1 MKFLPLIWSTLKRRK
16 LRTLLTALSILVAF
30 VLYGYLS
37 AIGRALDQGVSVA
50 GADRLFVRHRVSI
63 AQPLPVSYQDRI
75 AILPGVKAVT
85 HASWFG
91 GIYQDPKNFF
101 GQMPVVPE
109 EFLAMYPEYLL
120 PEEQKQAW
128 FRTRTGAIAGRR
140 LAERFDWKVG
150 DHIPI
155 QATIWRK
162 KSGEA
167 TWEFDLVGIYD
178 GQEAGTDTSNFFFR
192 YDYFNEGRLFGDGL
206 VGWYYVRVGNPAE
219 AEAVAQ
225 RIDHEFANS
234 SHETKA
240 ETEGAF
246 LRGWAKQ
253 VGDITTIMVAILSA
267 VFFTILLVAG
277 NTMAQSVRERTEE
290 LGALKAMGFT
300 NGQVLALVLAESCL
314 LASLG
319 GGLGLGLA
327 VFLIAKG
334 DPTGGLLPVFHF
346 PMRDVVLGVGFV
358 LVLGLVAGALP
369 ALQAMRLR
377 IAEALRRV

>member
-1 MKFLPLIWSTLKRRK
+1 MKFLPLIWSNLKRRK

-75 AILPGVKAVT
+75 ATLPGVKAVT

-109 EFLAMYPEYLL
+109 EFLAMYSEYLL
-120 PEEQKQAW
+120 PEDQKQAW
-128 FRTRTGAIAGRR
+128 FRTRTGAIVGRKT
-140 LAERFDWKVG
+140 AERFGWKVG
-150 DHIPI
+150 DHIPL

-162 KSGEA
+162 KDGEA

-178 GQEAGTDTSNFFFR
+178 GQEVGTDTSNFFFR

-206 VGWYYVRVGNPAE
+206 VGWYYVRVENPAE
-219 AEAVAQ
+219 AEAVAR

-300 NGQVLALVLAESCL
+300 NGQMLALVLAESCL
-314 LASLG
+314 LAGLG

-334 DPTGGLLPVFHF
+334 DPTGGLLPMFHF
-346 PMRDVVLGVGFV
+346 PMRDVALGVGFV
-358 LVLGLVAGALP
+358 LALGLVAGALP

>member
-1 MKFLPLIWSTLKRRK
+1 MKFLPLIWSNLKRRK

-37 AIGRALDQGVSVA
+37 AIRRALDQGVSVA

-109 EFLAMYPEYLL
+109 EFLAMYSEYLL
-120 PEEQKQAW
+120 PEDQKQAW
-128 FRTRTGAIAGRR
+128 FRTRTGAIVGRKT
-140 LAERFDWKVG
+140 AERFGWKVG
-150 DHIPI
+150 DRIPL

-162 KSGEA
+162 KNGEA

-178 GQEAGTDTSNFFFR
+178 GQEAGTDTSNFFFH

-206 VGWYYVRVGNPAE
+206 VGWYYVRVENPAE
-219 AEAVAQ
+219 AEAVAR

-300 NGQVLALVLAESCL
+300 NGQMLALVLAESCL
-314 LASLG
+314 LAGLG

-334 DPTGGLLPVFHF
+334 DPTGGLLPMFHF
-346 PMRDVVLGVGFV
+346 PMRDVALGVGFV
-358 LVLGLVAGALP
+358 LALGLVAGALP

>member
-1 MKFLPLIWSTLKRRK
+1 MKFLPLIWSNLKRRK

-37 AIGRALDQGVSVA
+37 AIRRALDQGVSVA

-109 EFLAMYPEYLL
+109 EFLAMYSEYLL
-120 PEEQKQAW
+120 PEDQKQAW
-128 FRTRTGAIAGRR
+128 FRTRTGAIAGRK
-140 LAERFDWKVG
+140 LAERFGWKVG
-150 DHIPI
+150 DRIPL

-162 KSGEA
+162 KNGEA

-206 VGWYYVRVGNPAE
+206 VGWYYVRVENPAE
-219 AEAVAQ
+219 AEAVAR

-300 NGQVLALVLAESCL
+300 NGQMLALVLAESCL
-314 LASLG
+314 LAGLG

-334 DPTGGLLPVFHF
+334 DPTGGLLPMFHF
-346 PMRDVVLGVGFV
+346 PMRDVALGVGFV
-358 LVLGLVAGALP
+358 LALGLVAGALP

>member
-1 MKFLPLIWSTLKRRK
+1 MKFLPLIWSNLKRRK

-101 GQMPVVPE
+101 GQMSVVPE

-128 FRTRTGAIAGRR
+128 FRTRTGAIAGRK
-140 LAERFDWKVG
+140 LAERFGWKVG
-150 DHIPI
+150 DRIPL

-162 KSGEA
+162 KNGEA

-206 VGWYYVRVGNPAE
+206 VGWYYVRVENPAE
-219 AEAVAQ
+219 AEAVAR

-300 NGQVLALVLAESCL
+300 NGQMLALVLAESCL
-314 LASLG
+314 LAGLG

-334 DPTGGLLPVFHF
+334 DPTGGLLPMFHF
-346 PMRDVVLGVGFV
+346 PMRDVALGVGFV
-358 LVLGLVAGALP
+358 LALGLVAGALP